1 MSPLYMV
8 IHEKQMQMELCRC
21 YCCWGR
27 SCYFFCSFFLSWHL
41 LSLNPHWNR
50 LMMIKLM
57 KHLFCPNSNQSV
69 VAVALHC
76 LDLRSTLPMPS
87 FSRFLY
93 FSISANKLE
102 ELGLPMVVFRQD
114 IFLPLLGDLV
124 LLVDCNIFSSIFVG
138 TWHPS

>member
-1 MSPLYMV
+1 MSPLYIV
-8 IHEKQMQMELCRC
+8 IHEMQMQMELCRC
-21 YCCWGR
+21 YCCWER

-76 LDLRSTLPMPS
+76 LDLRSALPMPS
-87 FSRFLY
+87 FLRFCI
-93 FSISANKLE
+93 FQ
-102 ELGLPMVVFRQD
+102 FRQ
-114 IFLPLLGDLV
+114 ISSKNW
-124 LLVDCNIFSSIFVG
+124 DCLWLYSVKTFFCPYWEI
-138 TWHPS
+138 